1 MKKVLFPIT
10 LLFAFFSGNMQAQ
23 SATDERDMQAFAR
36 NFMNAYNQGDH
47 KAIRDMYLDDAVRI
61 DQEGKQIKGAD
72 NIAAY
77 FADQFLKNNATVF
90 IRQLSI
96 NWSDFEHAWIAN
108 GTYEVNGITNVYD
121 IPIHVSGSYANAMLK
136 KDGQWKIAKSV
147 LRPLEHADP
156 TVAAN
161 IKMYTETWDA
171 IVNEGRLDLFNED
184 HFTADVIM
192 HAEPENVVGIEGMAG
207 YYKSLL
213 SAFSDIK
220 FTINNIFG
228 EGDQL
233 VKHWTFQGTNTGD
246 FFGIP
251 ATGNKVEISGSTIVR
266 MSPHGKIAE
275 ETDFMDNMALLAQL
289 GVVSDPNNV
298 AVVDGLYQA
307 FAKGDVPAALGVMD
321 ANIVWNEAESFPYA
335 DNNPYI
341 GPDAVLNGVFGRIM
355 AEWEYWNLTN
365 IQLHEMSNNQVLAT
379 LRYEAKHKTTGKM
392 LDAQTAHLWTLKD
405 GKIVAFQQ
413 FTDTKQAVAA
423 AAVR

>member
-1 MKKVLFPIT
+1 MKNTLFPIA
-10 LLFAFFSGNMQAQ
+10 LLFAVVAGNLPAQ
-23 SATDERDMQAFAR
+23 SATDERDMQTFAR

-47 KAIRDMYLDDAVRI
+47 EAIRNMYTADAVRI
-61 DQEGKQIKGAD
+61 DQEGKEIKGAD

-77 FADQFLKNNATVF
+77 FADQFRKNNATVF
-90 IRQLSI
+90 IRQLSV
-96 NWSDFEHAWIAN
+96 NWSDFEHAWVAS

-121 IPIHVSGSYANAMLK
+121 IPVHVSGSYANAMLK

-147 LRPLEHADP
+147 LSPAAHLDP

-171 IVNEGRLDLFNED
+171 IVNEGRLDLFDED

-228 EGDQL
+228 EGNQL
-233 VKHWTFQGTNTGD
+233 VKHWTFRGTHTDN

-251 ATGNKVEISGSTIVR
+251 ATGNRVEISGSTIVR
-266 MSPHGKIAE
+266 MSPYGKIAE
-275 ETDFMDNMALLAQL
+275 EQDFMDNMALLAQL
-289 GVVSDPNNV
+289 GVVSDPGNV
-298 AVVDGLYQA
+298 AIVDGLYQA
-307 FAKGDVPAALGVMD
+307 FAKGDVPAVLAVMD
-321 ANIVWNEAESFPYA
+321 AGIEWNEAESFPYA
-335 DNNPYI
+335 DRNPYI
-341 GPDAVLNGVFGRIM
+341 GPDAVLNGVFARIG
-355 AEWEYWNLTN
+355 AEWEYWNLTG

-379 LRYEAKHKTTGKM
+379 LRYQAKHKATGK
-392 LDAQTAHLWTLKD
+392 LIDSQTAHLWTLKA

-413 FTDTKQAVAA
+413 FTDTKQAA
-423 AAVR
+423 AAVK